1 MRRIIVFSTAV
12 VMSATLASATLSAQR
27 PAGPNRGDD
36 RSMGPRA
43 RMAQTWRGAGPSD
56 GLVPRGVTLTSDQ
69 RTKVQDLAR
78 DARAKTQRLTDD
90 LRAAEQALRAAVF
103 ADTQDAAA
111 VKTAAAT
118 VAQLRQQ
125 LADIR
130 LDTSTAIAAVLT
142 PEQREQVRVGA
153 RRGPAVER
161 RGPGRGPAR
170 GDRRAPAPGRG

>member
-1 MRRIIVFSTAV
+1 MRRIIVFSTALV
-12 VMSATLASATLSAQR
+12 VAAALASATLSAQR

-43 RMAQTWRGAGPSD
+43 RMAQAWRGAGPGD
-56 GLVPRGVTLTSDQ
+56 ARVPRGVTLTSEQ

-78 DARAKTQRLTDD
+78 DARTKTQPLAGD
-90 LRAAEQALRAAVF
+90 LRAAEQALRAAIF
-103 ADTQDAAA
+103 ADTQDEAA
-111 VKTAAAT
+111 VKAAAAT

-130 LDTSTAIAAVLT
+130 LNTSTAIAAVLT

-153 RRGPAVER
+153 RRGPDAER
-161 RGPGRGPAR
+161 GGPGRGPAR
-170 GDRRAPAPGRG
+170 GDRRGSATGRS